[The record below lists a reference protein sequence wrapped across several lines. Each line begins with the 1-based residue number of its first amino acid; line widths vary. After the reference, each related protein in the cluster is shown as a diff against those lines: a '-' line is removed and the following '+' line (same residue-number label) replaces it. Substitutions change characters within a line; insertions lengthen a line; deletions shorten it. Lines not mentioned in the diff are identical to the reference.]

1 MLVLLDRR
9 HFVLL
14 FFYFSWFLVFFFFKW
29 STTPRKYN
37 YHFPKTGYC
46 PHYSKFKPSK
56 YWKYSI
62 LMAVPIRKS
71 GFHKKWCF
79 LFSLL
84 SPDVLHY
91 FWTKNHKNTS
101 KCTLCPRL
109 HPKSDFQF
117 TKKEK
122 HTWET
127 QFRCHVWVQIVL
139 FHDVWQLFSYRFAK
153 DCSNQSY
160 RNHVLSDFEML
171 PLGQKTLKISK
182 NTLKYQ
188 HFGGFFWW

>member
-1 MLVLLDRR
+1 M
-9 HFVLL
+9 
-14 FFYFSWFLVFFFFKW
+14 FFYFSWFLVIFHFLNGPQHREI
-29 STTPRKYN
+29 TIII
-37 YHFPKTGYC
+37 FPKTGYC
-46 PHYSKFKPSK
+46 PNYSRFKPSK

-71 GFHKKWCF
+71 GFYKKRKKS
-79 LFSLL
+79 FSLL

-91 FWTKNHKNTS
+91 CWTKNHKNHK
-101 KCTLCPRL
+101 KCTLGPRL

-127 QFRCHVWVQIVL
+127 QFRCHVWVLSWCLTTFLISFCEGL
-139 FHDVWQLFSYRFAK
+139 LY
-153 DCSNQSY
+153 QSY

-171 PLGQKTLKISK
+171 SLGSVLGPNPQGVGAAKLGQRAK
-182 NTLKYQ
+182 
-188 HFGGFFWW
+188 